1 MTQKILYRGD
11 GMLGMI
17 IFVVLINLAIGLLN
31 FSLVNIKAK
40 KTENMSQM
48 MKDTVT
54 ELQDTDE
61 DAGFFTKI
69 FKFYFKLCFTH
80 PYLALLL
87 LILFYSIPIFNAC
100 LLGILARDLRGNN

>member
-1 MTQKILYRGD
+1 
-11 GMLGMI
+11 MLGMI

-40 KTENMSQM
+40 KTENINQM
-48 MKDTVT
+48 VLDTAREV
-54 ELQDTDE
+54 ENDDNE